1 MSRKLTD
8 AERQMLEDLE
18 RRNRMQE
25 QDAPRWN
32 FLYATWPHNNKR
44 YRLKGRPDVFCDVT
58 RNVDT
63 SSVLVGTW
71 KWVGP
76 DGKQGGPHLKVED
89 CLREMNRAF
98 SLGQPVNPR
107 TFWQP
112 IPRTAGAPHL
122 KLVP

>member
-1 MSRKLTD
+1 MSRKLTET
-8 AERQMLEDLE
+8 ERQMLEELE
-18 RRNRMQE
+18 RRDRRIE
-25 QDAPRWN
+25 TKGWH
-32 FLYATWPHNNKR
+32 FLERAWSDNNKR
-44 YRLKGRPDVFCDVT
+44 YRLKARPDVFCDVT

-63 SSVLVGTW
+63 ESVLIGTW
-71 KWVGP
+71 SWVGP

-107 TFWQP
+107 TFWQG

-122 KLVP
+122 KLVR